1 MQYYLGLFSQ
11 PLLSLGFSLYLQT
24 AIKYVLTEGDKYL
37 ISALATLKDTGM
49 YALSANYGGLIAR
62 MLFRPIEDSSR
73 NLFAKLC
80 SDAGESRQV
89 SGVTKVSEPKQN
101 GDNVKQAA
109 NVLQDILRVYG
120 LVSLVAFAIGP
131 AAAPLLL
138 RLVAGA
144 RWSDTG
150 AGDVLGT
157 YCYYIPLLAVN
168 GVSEAFV
175 SATASTS
182 ELRKQSIWMG
192 GFSVAFAA
200 SAYLFLSVLQ
210 MGAKGLV
217 LANCVN
223 MVSRIVFNLS
233 FVKRYFAERG
243 IVSSFWKLISLSLM
257 LTLVQNFNAADI
269 VPNLSAIAAT
279 AVVPSVLSR
288 TQGILRQYGL
298 FGDLVHVGAV
308 GAVFAAFVY
317 VHNHQITTLTMLT
330 MIAESPRSVHISW
343 TATGGSAAASYAVVG
358 AYLRLTMT
366 LWWQC
371 FIYSMRSV
379 CSGSL
384 AISYP
389 MSRHWYSNQ
398 TSNFCV
404 VRMYPCLSHHKDQSN
419 HAYAQPFRF
428 PSAPKHSES
437 R

>member
-1 MQYYLGLFSQ
+1 M
-11 PLLSLGFSLYLQT
+11 YLQT
-24 AIKYVLTEGDKYL
+24 GIKYVLTEGDKYL

-80 SDAGESRQV
+80 SDAGEVRQV
-89 SGVTKVSEPKQN
+89 SGVTKKTESKQN
-101 GDNVKQAA
+101 TANVQQAA
-109 NVLQDILRVYG
+109 TVLQDLLRIYG

-223 MVSRIVFNLS
+223 MVSRIIFNLN
-233 FVKRYFAERG
+233 FVKSYFAARNVVSIRTGLDSNPNTQTDTCAELPARG
-243 IVSSFWKLISLSLM
+243 
-257 LTLVQNFNAADI
+257 
-269 VPNLSAIAAT
+269 
-279 AVVPSVLSR
+279 SR
-288 TQGILRQYGL
+288 TKPFRHRCYCCGAGYLGPDTRHPPPVWVVRRSGSCGQCRSSIRGL
-298 FGDLVHVGAV
+298 CVC
-308 GAVFAAFVY
+308 Y
-317 VHNHQITTLTMLT
+317 MLAWDIRKVLIRVAELPRNAPT
-330 MIAESPRSVHISW
+330 SPIATSVSVHEYQY
-343 TATGGSAAASYAVVG
+343 TG
-358 AYLRLTMT
+358 LT
-366 LWWQC
+366 
-371 FIYSMRSV
+371 
-379 CSGSL
+379 
-384 AISYP
+384 
-389 MSRHWYSNQ
+389 
-398 TSNFCV
+398 
-404 VRMYPCLSHHKDQSN
+404 
-419 HAYAQPFRF
+419 
-428 PSAPKHSES
+428 
-437 R
+437 

>member
-1 MQYYLGLFSQ
+1 M
-11 PLLSLGFSLYLQT
+11 
-24 AIKYVLTEGDKYL
+24 LTEGDKYL

-73 NLFAKLC
+73 NLFANLC
-80 SDAGESRQV
+80 SDAGEVRQV
-89 SGVTKVSEPKQN
+89 SGVTKKTESKQN
-101 GDNVKQAA
+101 TANVQQAA
-109 NVLQDILRVYG
+109 TVLQDLLRMYG

-131 AAAPLLL
+131 SAAPLLL

-223 MVSRIVFNLS
+223 MVSRIIFNLN
-233 FVKRYFAERG
+233 FVKSYFAARNV
-243 IVSSFWKLISLSLM
+243 VSI
-257 LTLVQNFNAADI
+257 
-269 VPNLSAIAAT
+269 
-279 AVVPSVLSR
+279 
-288 TQGILRQYGL
+288 
-298 FGDLVHVGAV
+298 
-308 GAVFAAFVY
+308 
-317 VHNHQITTLTMLT
+317 
-330 MIAESPRSVHISW
+330 
-343 TATGGSAAASYAVVG
+343 
-358 AYLRLTMT
+358 
-366 LWWQC
+366 
-371 FIYSMRSV
+371 
-379 CSGSL
+379 
-384 AISYP
+384 
-389 MSRHWYSNQ
+389 
-398 TSNFCV
+398 
-404 VRMYPCLSHHKDQSN
+404 
-419 HAYAQPFRF
+419 
-428 PSAPKHSES
+428 
-437 R
+437 

>member
-11 PLLSLGFSLYLQT
+11 PLLSLSFSLYLQT

-101 GDNVKQAA
+101 SDNVKQAA

-120 LVSLVAFAIGP
+120 LVSLVAFAVGP

-175 SATASTS
+175 SATASTRQ
-182 ELRKQSIWMG
+182 LRKQSIWMG

-223 MVSRIVFNLS
+223 MVSRIIFNLS

-243 IVSSFWKLISLSLM
+243 IVGFLLK
-257 LTLVQNFNAADI
+257 T
-269 VPNLSAIAAT
+269 
-279 AVVPSVLSR
+279 
-288 TQGILRQYGL
+288 
-298 FGDLVHVGAV
+298 DLVELDANSLPELQRCGYRAEPLRHCCYCCHPQRAEPDSRHASPVRLVRRPGARWSCRSCLRRLCV
-308 GAVFAAFVY
+308 CPKPSDYDVDHADHGY
-317 VHNHQITTLTMLT
+317 R
-330 MIAESPRSVHISW
+330 IATER
-343 TATGGSAAASYAVVG
+343 
-358 AYLRLTMT
+358 AYLLDCYRR
-366 LWWQC
+366 
-371 FIYSMRSV
+371 FRS
-379 CSGSL
+379 S
-384 AISYP
+384 
-389 MSRHWYSNQ
+389 
-398 TSNFCV
+398 
-404 VRMYPCLSHHKDQSN
+404 
-419 HAYAQPFRF
+419 
-428 PSAPKHSES
+428 
-437 R
+437 